1 MVTEQHSELSK
12 SGNDT
17 KTFHLL
23 KCSVGGQNVVSFSIE
38 KQKVINLGTGLEILF
53 GACITSVVR
62 KSWGS
67 WACLASRRE
76 N

>member
-38 KQKVINLGTGLEILF
+38 KQKVINLGTGLEI
-53 GACITSVVR
+53 
-62 KSWGS
+62 
-67 WACLASRRE
+67 
-76 N
+76 